1 MKAVAI
7 SEHAKNLSLIKI
19 DSSMWLK
26 RPVYSDCPANEH
38 NLNFQEGLKA
48 FGKKRCKI
56 PTALVERTLEFSVSD
71 GAMAAS
77 ENVTESWS
85 RLC

>member
-1 MKAVAI
+1 MRRD
-7 SEHAKNLSLIKI
+7 
-19 DSSMWLK
+19 DSGSV
-26 RPVYSDCPANEH
+26 RPVYRDRPANEH

-48 FGKKRCKI
+48 FAKKRCKI

-77 ENVTESWS
+77 ENVTESTVS
-85 RLC
+85 IT